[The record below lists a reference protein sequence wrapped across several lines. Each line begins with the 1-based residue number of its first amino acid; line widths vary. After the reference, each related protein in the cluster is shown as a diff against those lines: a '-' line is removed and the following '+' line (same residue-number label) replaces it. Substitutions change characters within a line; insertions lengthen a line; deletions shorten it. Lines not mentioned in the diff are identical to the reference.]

1 MRASRGIKQ
10 RRVVSSSGGNGIFGQ
25 DDVRN
30 VIRPV
35 SRYIPVRKM
44 LLVEQTANLGGGA
57 I

>member
-1 MRASRGIKQ
+1 MRAFRGTKQ

-35 SRYIPVRKM
+35 SRYMPVSKM

-57 I
+57 V